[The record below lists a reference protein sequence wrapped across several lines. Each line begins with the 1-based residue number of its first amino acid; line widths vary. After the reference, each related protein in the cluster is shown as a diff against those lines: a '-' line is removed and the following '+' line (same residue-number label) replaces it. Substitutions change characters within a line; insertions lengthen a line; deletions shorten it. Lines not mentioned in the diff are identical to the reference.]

1 MALDIKVS
9 YNEGNNYWLVE
20 PMGEVDIYT
29 SSELKE
35 KISEAIGDKKA
46 DIVIDGKKLDYL
58 DSTGLGTLISI
69 FKMIKDNENKIYI
82 KNLKP
87 NIRKL
92 FDITELDKAFIIEE

>member
-92 FDITELDKAFIIEE
+92 FDITELDKVFIIEE

>member
-29 SSELKE
+29 SPELKE

-92 FDITELDKAFIIEE
+92 FDITELDKVFIIEE